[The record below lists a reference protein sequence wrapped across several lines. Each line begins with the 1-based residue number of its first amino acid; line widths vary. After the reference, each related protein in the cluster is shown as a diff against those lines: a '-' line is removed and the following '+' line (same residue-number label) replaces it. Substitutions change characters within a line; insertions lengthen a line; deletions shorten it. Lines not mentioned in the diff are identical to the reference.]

1 MQLRQDVFKDVSP
14 DDPPRALKCS
24 TLLPR
29 QQPVLVWG
37 HKEEKWKFL
46 LYGGRGGRGH
56 YQIHTLVLYKIPRL
70 HHPPLSIWR
79 AEILFLPP
87 PLACLPEHTNSY
99 KHNTHT
105 YVPKQVIFGKSKS
118 ANKEGTARNSKVSL
132 ATYDA
137 VEGLHDPGAKR
148 KKGKGAAGMAK
159 KFAKRRVK

>member
-1 MQLRQDVFKDVSP
+1 MKGTLPDTYSGSLQNTASSSP
-14 DDPPRALKCS
+14 PALHLACGNS
-24 TLLPR
+24 VP
-29 QQPVLVWG
+29 
-37 HKEEKWKFL
+37 
-46 LYGGRGGRGH
+46 
-56 YQIHTLVLYKIPRL
+56 
-70 HHPPLSIWR
+70 
-79 AEILFLPP
+79 PP